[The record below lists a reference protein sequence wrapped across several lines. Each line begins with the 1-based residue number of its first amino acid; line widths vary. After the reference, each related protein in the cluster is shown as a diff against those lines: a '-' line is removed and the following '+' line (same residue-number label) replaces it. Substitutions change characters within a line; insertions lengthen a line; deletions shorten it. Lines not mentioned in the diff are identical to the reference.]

1 MSETAKCPLCGKDPV
16 WTYYPN
22 QESLK
27 ISCCKV
33 SIESHDLWN
42 KYAAA
47 MEYAKK
53 STYWFGLPGGVD
65 HVEDARAEQAMT
77 DAQNRVLEVFNAD

>member
-47 MEYAKK
+47 MELAKTK
-53 STYWFGLPGGVD
+53 YKRMTTNRNVFGDWDSNDENL
-65 HVEDARAEQAMT
+65 HQAEQ
-77 DAQNRVLEVFNAD
+77 RVLEVFNE